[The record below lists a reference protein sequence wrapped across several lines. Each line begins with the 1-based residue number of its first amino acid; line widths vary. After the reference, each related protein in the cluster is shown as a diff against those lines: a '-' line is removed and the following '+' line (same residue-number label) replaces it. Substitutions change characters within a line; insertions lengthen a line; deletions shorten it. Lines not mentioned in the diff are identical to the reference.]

1 MGDLIHR
8 FLWCDDAK
16 QNGKALYYDNSYMK
30 YYTIHCMSLLSWN
43 SDVANYTA
51 LSIEFIHEDNEYK
64 DTLHMHQNKQH
75 SHSPHCNCKSC
86 FNNFFCVRYILTAT
100 PILRVRAFAALAIGF
115 GQHALWTVKVTISII
130 KLPRPWESV
139 HQPFCC
145 TIPLR
150 YPIMPGRVKWCRSQC
165 FCNISPKGTYSC
177 LAWFN
182 PVISLHF
189 HAAALLVRDSELWP
203 IVQIRTWKAWHHWV
217 SSSCKPS
224 QQKRLCSCS
233 WSWATHP

>member
-75 SHSPHCNCKSC
+75 SHSSHCNCKSC

-100 PILRVRAFAALAIGF
+100 PILRVRAFAALAIWFRTACIMISQGDNLNYQVTKAMRKCTPAILLYYTF
-115 GQHALWTVKVTISII
+115 EVPNYAWEGEMVQKSMFLQH
-130 KLPRPWESV
+130 
-139 HQPFCC
+139 
-145 TIPLR
+145 IP
-150 YPIMPGRVKWCRSQC
+150 
-165 FCNISPKGTYSC
+165 
-177 LAWFN
+177 
-182 PVISLHF
+182 
-189 HAAALLVRDSELWP
+189 
-203 IVQIRTWKAWHHWV
+203 
-217 SSSCKPS
+217 
-224 QQKRLCSCS
+224 
-233 WSWATHP
+233 